1 MMCSL
6 LEGLFKQFLQKDPPQ
21 QFNTRRCR
29 MRRGRSHKQMGQ
41 SQPSLL
47 QLFRLLS
54 AAAVDDDDVVIKNRT
69 MMIVAGVSQMGTL
82 MNVEYERDDV
92 S

>member
-1 MMCSL
+1 
-6 LEGLFKQFLQKDPPQ
+6 
-21 QFNTRRCR
+21 
-29 MRRGRSHKQMGQ
+29 MGQ